1 MKRTLAPLL
10 AAVLAASVCILTTC
24 NGDFNISG
32 SKPEAEGHGS
42 IVCYPHT
49 TSPNFI
55 DGYAGCYFDD
65 YTFVFASVYDEN
77 TIASEIYR
85 EDDSASLV
93 SKAMEERKKIIKE
106 MYSANIAEENIAAS
120 ILPSEFAVE
129 QLSKYDI
136 IVHERYGHKSYSNNY
151 INLYYLNIYLPHPW
165 WDQGYVNENTIDGI
179 LYATTGSFSTQAFDL
194 THALIFNKS
203 VKNRLSATK
212 DIDFYALV
220 EDGYW
225 TIDTFLSIVQKACSA
240 NQGTEGLAL
249 SPSSLRQFYFG
260 MGEHYLNKTD
270 NKDGTSKFSAG
281 FDKNNTD
288 ASQLIWEL
296 VQAAGDNSG
305 ISSLQTFEK
314 FNKNELLFTETALV
328 SLEDYI
334 DADFG
339 ILPFPKK
346 STEQKN
352 YISFAERGILTLSIP
367 KTCRDLQMVSDFIT
381 IFAYYSHY
389 TVYEAYVES
398 LSALTSNK
406 EDAETLKT
414 LISGR
419 TYDLAFSYKFAEAD
433 GCFLSCALN
442 GGDIAEM
449 LSGKPSEDILA
460 AAREHADFLANIRRE
475 QEKERE
481 EQKESDF

>member
-1 MKRTLAPLL
+1 MKRTLAILL
-10 AAVLAASVCILTTC
+10 AAVLAASVCMLTAC
-24 NGDFNISG
+24 NGISFPNNNKDQLDGTGEEIDYYTTEGNI
-32 SKPEAEGHGS
+32 
-42 IVCYPHT
+42 
-49 TSPNFI
+49 I
-55 DGYAGCYFDD
+55 DSYADCYFDD

-85 EDDSASLV
+85 EDDSASLI

-120 ILPSEFAVE
+120 ILPSEFAAE

-203 VKNRLSATK
+203 VKNSIPAIQ
-212 DIDFYALV
+212 DMDFYDLV

-288 ASQLIWEL
+288 ASQLLAEL
-296 VQAAGDNSG
+296 LNYAKGKG
-305 ISSLQTFEK
+305 TTSSFTAFED
-314 FNKNELLFTETALV
+314 FNENKLLFTETTLG

-334 DADFG
+334 DTDFG
-339 ILPFPKK
+339 ILPFPKM
-346 STEQKN
+346 STEQKD
-352 YISFAERGILTLSIP
+352 YVSFAEKDILTISVP
-367 KTCRDLQMVSDFIT
+367 KNCRDIAMISDFLT
-381 IFAYYSHY
+381 IYAYYSHY

-398 LSALTSNK
+398 ITALTSGE
-406 EDAETLKT
+406 EDAQTVKT

-419 TYDLAFSYKFAEAD
+419 TYDLAFSYNFSDTDAN
-433 GCFLSCALN
+433 FLACTSSGASV
-442 GGDIAEM
+442 AEM
-449 LSGKPSEDILA
+449 LSGTLSENILA
-460 AAREHADFLANIRRE
+460 AAREHAAFIIDTQRKQDIELQNK
-475 QEKERE
+475 KEFE
-481 EQKESDF
+481 D

>member
-1 MKRTLAPLL
+1 MKRTLAILL
-10 AAVLAASVCILTTC
+10 AAVLAASVCMLTAC
-24 NGDFNISG
+24 NGISFPNNNKDQLDGTGEAIDYYTTEGNI
-32 SKPEAEGHGS
+32 
-42 IVCYPHT
+42 
-49 TSPNFI
+49 I

-120 ILPSEFAVE
+120 ILPSAFAAE
-129 QLSKYDI
+129 QLSKYDV
-136 IVHERYGHKSYSNNY
+136 IVHERYAQKSYSNNY
-151 INLYYLNIYLPHPW
+151 LNLCELDIDLSQPW
-165 WDQGYVNENTIDGI
+165 WDQGYVEENTIDRT
-179 LYATTGSFSTQAFDL
+179 LYEITGSFSTQAFDL

-203 VKNRLSATK
+203 VKNSIPAIQ
-212 DIDFYALV
+212 DMDFYDLV

-260 MGEHYLNKTD
+260 MGERYLEKTD
-270 NKDGTSKFSAG
+270 KKDGTSEFSAG

-339 ILPFPKK
+339 ILPFPKM